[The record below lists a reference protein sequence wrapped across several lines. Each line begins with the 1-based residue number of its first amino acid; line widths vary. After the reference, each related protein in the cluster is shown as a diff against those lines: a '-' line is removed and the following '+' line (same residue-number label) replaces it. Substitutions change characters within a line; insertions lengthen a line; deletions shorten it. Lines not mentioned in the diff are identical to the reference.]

1 MNNLESSVLQ
11 MLSSTRKCP
20 DLGLLLMASIWP
32 LVGGIILDWVG
43 VDVVAPIC
51 TTTILF
57 GSLVAATGVQIGNW
71 RVLAGGYILQGFGTA
86 LIDSCQQVFFHA
98 FGRRQGLAFAFGLES
113 AIASATSLAS
123 EAAAIPIRD
132 SLGTKYVF
140 WIPVAFCGFSSLLNF
155 AYLYYAIRRMPPR
168 YRVSTGK
175 ERAHGNGAQKL
186 LSLESLWLLP
196 WCFWMLPAT
205 QLLQSGAAG
214 GFSVARA
221 DIIRM

>member
-1 MNNLESSVLQ
+1 MYG
-11 MLSSTRKCP
+11 LSKWLTCR
-20 DLGLLLMASIWP
+20 IWP

-51 TTTILF
+51 TTTILV
-57 GSLVAATGVQIGNW
+57 GSLVAASGVQIGNW
-71 RVLAGGYILQGFGTA
+71 RVLAGGY
-86 LIDSCQQVFFHA
+86 
-98 FGRRQGLAFAFGLES
+98 
-113 AIASATSLAS
+113 
-123 EAAAIPIRD
+123 
-132 SLGTKYVF
+132 
-140 WIPVAFCGFSSLLNF
+140 
-155 AYLYYAIRRMPPR
+155 LYYAKRKMPAQ
-168 YRVSTGK
+168 YRVSTGR
-175 ERAHGNGAQKL
+175 ERSHAGGARKL